1 MNRTGSNPGKKDL
14 RPLALVLFALAILS
28 AAAVRL
34 GWLPIL
40 SRHEVPAPQK
50 LAWCDGSV
58 ATGLYRVPAD
68 AAYPAGFEAE
78 PPRAEAAPR
87 QEAKAPKPPPAK
99 PPPAK
104 LAPLFFKPIPIN
116 QADEELLI
124 TIPGIGPAFARR
136 IIEFR
141 DQHGRINAIE
151 ELDAVKGVGPAKL
164 KILKAHLVVD

>member
-1 MNRTGSNPGKKDL
+1 MNSTESNPGRKDL
-14 RPLALVLFALAILS
+14 RPLALLLFALTILTVT
-28 AAAVRL
+28 AVRL

-40 SRHEVPAPQK
+40 SRHKEVPAPQK

-68 AAYPAGFEAE
+68 ATYPVAE
-78 PPRAEAAPR
+78 EQPQSASPPEHN
-87 QEAKAPKPPPAK
+87 AKAVKPPPAR
-99 PPPAK
+99 

-116 QADEELLI
+116 QADEELLV

-141 DQHGRINAIE
+141 GQHGRINAIE

>member
-1 MNRTGSNPGKKDL
+1 MNSTGTDTGKKDL
-14 RPLALVLFALAILS
+14 RPLALLLFALAILS
-28 AAAVRL
+28 VAAVRL

-40 SRHEVPAPQK
+40 FPQEVPAPQK

-68 AAYPAGFEAE
+68 AAYPVAEEQPQAE
-78 PPRAEAAPR
+78 PAPG
-87 QEAKAPKPPPAK
+87 QEPKAAK

-116 QADEELLI
+116 QADEELLV

-141 DQHGRINAIE
+141 EQHGRINTIE
-151 ELDAVKGVGPAKL
+151 ELDAVNGVGPAKL

>member
-1 MNRTGSNPGKKDL
+1 MNSTGTDTGKKDL
-14 RPLALVLFALAILS
+14 RPLALLLFALAILS
-28 AAAVRL
+28 VAAVRL

-40 SRHEVPAPQK
+40 SRQEVPAPQK

-68 AAYPAGFEAE
+68 AAYPVAE
-78 PPRAEAAPR
+78 EQPQVEAAPG
-87 QEAKAPKPPPAK
+87 QKANAPK

-116 QADEELLI
+116 QADEELLV

-141 DQHGRINAIE
+141 EQHGRINTIE
-151 ELDAVKGVGPAKL
+151 ELDAVNGVGPAKL

>member
-1 MNRTGSNPGKKDL
+1 MNRTGSDPGKKDL

-40 SRHEVPAPQK
+40 SRQPVPAPQK

-68 AAYPAGFEAE
+68 AAYPVGVEAE
-78 PPRAEAAPR
+78 PPRAEAAPG
-87 QEAKAPKPPPAK
+87 QEAKAPK

>member
-1 MNRTGSNPGKKDL
+1 MNSTESNPGRKDL
-14 RPLALVLFALAILS
+14 RPLALLLFALIILTVT
-28 AAAVRL
+28 AVRL

-68 AAYPAGFEAE
+68 AAYPAAE
-78 PPRAEAAPR
+78 EQPQVETAPG
-87 QEAKAPKPPPAK
+87 QEAKAPKPPPAR
-99 PPPAK
+99 

-116 QADEELLI
+116 QADEELLT

-141 DQHGRINAIE
+141 VQQGRINAIE

>member
-1 MNRTGSNPGKKDL
+1 MNAKNSDSGKKDR
-14 RPLALVLFALAILS
+14 RPMVLILFAVGILIVT
-28 AAAVRL
+28 AARE
-34 GWLPIL
+34 GWLFKF
-40 SRHEVPAPQK
+40 SEHVPAPQK
-50 LAWCDGSV
+50 LAWCDGSI

-68 AAYPAGFEAE
+68 AEYPGGEE
-78 PPRAEAAPR
+78 QPQAAP
-87 QEAKAPKPPPAK
+87 PPEHNVNAAK
-99 PPPAK
+99 PPPAR

-116 QADEELLI
+116 QADEELLT

-141 DQHGRINAIE
+141 EQQGRINAIE

>member
-1 MNRTGSNPGKKDL
+1 M
-14 RPLALVLFALAILS
+14 ALLLFALSILIVT
-28 AAAVRL
+28 AARE
-34 GWLPIL
+34 GWLFKF
-40 SRHEVPAPQK
+40 SEQVPVPQK

-68 AAYPAGFEAE
+68 AAYPVAEEQPQVEATPGQE
-78 PPRAEAAPR
+78 P
-87 QEAKAPKPPPAK
+87 KAPKPPPAR
-99 PPPAK
+99 

-136 IIEFR
+136 IIAFR
-141 DQHGRINAIE
+141 EQQGRINAIE

>member
-1 MNRTGSNPGKKDL
+1 MNANGSEAGKKDL
-14 RPLALVLFALAILS
+14 RPLVLVLFALAILT

-34 GWLPIL
+34 GWLAKP
-40 SRHEVPAPQK
+40 SEHVSSPQK

-58 ATGLYRVPAD
+58 ATGLYRVPVD
-68 AAYPAGFEAE
+68 AAYPVGVEAE
-78 PPRAEAAPR
+78 PPRAEAAPG
-87 QEAKAPKPPPAK
+87 QEAKAPK

-116 QADEELLI
+116 QADAELLT

-141 DQHGRINAIE
+141 EQHGRINAIE
-151 ELDAVKGVGPAKL
+151 ELDAVNGIGPAKL
-164 KILKAHLVVD
+164 KILKAHLVAD

>member
-1 MNRTGSNPGKKDL
+1 MNSTESNPGRKDL
-14 RPLALVLFALAILS
+14 RPLALLLFALTILTVT
-28 AAAVRL
+28 AVRL

-40 SRHEVPAPQK
+40 FRHEVPAPQK

-68 AAYPAGFEAE
+68 AAYPVAE
-78 PPRAEAAPR
+78 EQPQVEAAPG
-87 QEAKAPKPPPAK
+87 QEPKTPKPPPAR
-99 PPPAK
+99 

-116 QADEELLI
+116 QADEELLT

-141 DQHGRINAIE
+141 GQHGRINAIE

>member
-1 MNRTGSNPGKKDL
+1 MNRTGSDPGRKDL
-14 RPLALVLFALAILS
+14 RPLALLLFALTILTVT
-28 AAAVRL
+28 AVRL

-40 SRHEVPAPQK
+40 SRQEVPAPQK

-68 AAYPAGFEAE
+68 AAYPVAE
-78 PPRAEAAPR
+78 EQPQAEAAPG
-87 QEAKAPKPPPAK
+87 QEAKAPK

-141 DQHGRINAIE
+141 EQHGRINAIE
-151 ELDAVKGVGPAKL
+151 ELDAVNGIGPAKL